1 MFVFLCQ
8 KYNSRMAFDPTYPT
22 INMSE
27 LNECKWK
34 YFCGKLEESI
44 PPNASEKR
52 GKEVD
57 LCVYVDRYH
66 AG

>member
-1 MFVFLCQ
+1 
-8 KYNSRMAFDPTYPT
+8 MAFDPTYPT
-22 INMSE
+22 INMSD
-27 LNECKWK
+27 LNEFEWK

-57 LCVYVDRYH
+57 LCVYVDRDH